1 MKKIKGLST
10 HLNRLLVVYFNT
22 YMIVAVASFVMTAI
36 TRDPVDL
43 AKMHVMMVLPLYLYI
58 VRSTIRHLIPFT
70 LAHLLAGVVML
81 VYYYPVMNLFG
92 MVIIG
97 LGTFIFIF
105 HSFAARLV
113 DLKNETTFGGIMVTC
128 GVFVVGYFASGVDVI
143 QNASIMQ
150 PYLMTASAVMIVL
163 YFIDMH
169 SKNINSTLNNVNEML
184 NQPAQKIR
192 KFNNKIL
199 VYFMIGTAIFVVLA
213 LIFKVDRAIVAM
225 GQLILMII
233 RFLVSLIPKKEPEP
247 GDSTIEEEVIQNN
260 NEDMGELPAAE
271 ASPFWEFL
279 EIIMTVAVFVF
290 LICLIIYGLYRFY
303 KWFYSRQLDVVTA
316 DEFEETS
323 VYMEKQEKVERKK
336 ETLWERLRLS
346 NEKKVRRIYKKR
358 LDAPMKK
365 QELIKISDA
374 PGEILEKMP
383 SEELAALTKVYEK
396 ARYSQEPV
404 SKEELK
410 SVGG

>member
-1 MKKIKGLST
+1 
-10 HLNRLLVVYFNT
+10 
-22 YMIVAVASFVMTAI
+22 
-36 TRDPVDL
+36 
-43 AKMHVMMVLPLYLYI
+43 
-58 VRSTIRHLIPFT
+58 
-70 LAHLLAGVVML
+70 
-81 VYYYPVMNLFG
+81 
-92 MVIIG
+92 
-97 LGTFIFIF
+97 
-105 HSFAARLV
+105 
-113 DLKNETTFGGIMVTC
+113 
-128 GVFVVGYFASGVDVI
+128 
-143 QNASIMQ
+143 
-150 PYLMTASAVMIVL
+150 
-163 YFIDMH
+163 
-169 SKNINSTLNNVNEML
+169 
-184 NQPAQKIR
+184 
-192 KFNNKIL
+192 
-199 VYFMIGTAIFVVLA
+199 
-213 LIFKVDRAIVAM
+213 
-225 GQLILMII
+225 
-233 RFLVSLIPKKEPEP
+233 
-247 GDSTIEEEVIQNN
+247 
-260 NEDMGELPAAE
+260 MGELPAAE

>member
-1 MKKIKGLST
+1 
-10 HLNRLLVVYFNT
+10 
-22 YMIVAVASFVMTAI
+22 
-36 TRDPVDL
+36 
-43 AKMHVMMVLPLYLYI
+43 
-58 VRSTIRHLIPFT
+58 
-70 LAHLLAGVVML
+70 
-81 VYYYPVMNLFG
+81 
-92 MVIIG
+92 
-97 LGTFIFIF
+97 
-105 HSFAARLV
+105 
-113 DLKNETTFGGIMVTC
+113 
-128 GVFVVGYFASGVDVI
+128 
-143 QNASIMQ
+143 
-150 PYLMTASAVMIVL
+150 
-163 YFIDMH
+163 
-169 SKNINSTLNNVNEML
+169 
-184 NQPAQKIR
+184 
-192 KFNNKIL
+192 
-199 VYFMIGTAIFVVLA
+199 MIGTAIFVVLA